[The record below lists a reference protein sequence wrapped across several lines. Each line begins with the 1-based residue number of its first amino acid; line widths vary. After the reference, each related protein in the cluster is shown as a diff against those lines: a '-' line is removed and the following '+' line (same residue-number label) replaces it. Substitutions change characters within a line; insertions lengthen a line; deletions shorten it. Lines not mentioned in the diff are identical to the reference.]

1 MRRPPLPTSLR
12 AAVALLCSAAM
23 LAAQQD
29 IAPVRPTNT
38 VFLRPYEGP
47 YIPPARVQNSLRLA
61 RLIHAGVLYLTAH
74 DALALALDNNIDLEV
89 ARYNPISAEWALER
103 SLAGGALPGIPS
115 QASSVGTVAN
125 GQGVSGS
132 QAAAGVTTGFAG
144 VTGGNAG
151 QATIAEIGP
160 IAQVFDPNITES
172 SLWSHQTA
180 PQQNATQSITPILIS
195 GIRSYSGSYNQGFN
209 VGGNVSIVYGDS
221 WLQENAYSDLLNP
234 SSAPSLNVNW
244 QQNLLNGFGIAV
256 NERTINVSR
265 LNIKAAQLNFKTQVI
280 NTVAS
285 VLNSYY
291 LLVADYEDLHAKTE
305 ALTLAQRLDRE
316 ARVRLENG
324 TMSNLDVTTA
334 EAAQASAES
343 DLTVSQTT
351 LLQQEVA
358 LKNILSR
365 NGLADRAFAEARIV
379 PVDHIVV
386 PDESPLSNIDQMVK
400 TGLDNRPD
408 LASERLGI
416 TSSEVSALGT
426 KNGVL
431 PTLST
436 TIAAIDNGLAGNPRT
451 ATTREGTEAANP
463 YFGGNIG
470 WGLQQVLAHDFPTYQ
485 GFARLSAALRNQV
498 ASADQMIDQLSLR
511 QSQVNLDKDLNAV
524 AVSVSNYSVAMRQA
538 QARYRAAAANR
549 VLEQQLLDAE
559 EKRLANGLSTTSL
572 VIQQQRDLATAQ
584 SAEIAAEV
592 AYSNVRIAL
601 DQTLGTTLEVN
612 HITVEQARDG
622 SVPDGPAPTPDPAD
636 IGAKPGRKN

>member
-1 MRRPPLPTSLR
+1 MTRPAMRTPLR
-12 AAVALLCSAAM
+12 AAVALLCSVAI
-23 LAAQQD
+23 LAAQQEID
-29 IAPVRPTNT
+29 PVRPTNL
-38 VFLRPYEGP
+38 VLLRPYEGP
-47 YIPPARVQNSLRLA
+47 FIPPARLQNSQRLA
-61 RLIHAGVLYLTAH
+61 RMIRAGVLYLTAH

-103 SLAGGALPGIPS
+103 SLAGGALPGVPS
-115 QASSVGTVAN
+115 AASQVGVVAN

-151 QATIAEIGP
+151 QATISEIGP

-221 WLQENAYSDLLNP
+221 WLKENAYSDLLNP
-234 SSAPSLNVNW
+234 SSAPSVNVNW

-265 LNIKAAQLNFKTQVI
+265 LNVRAAQFNFKTQVI
-280 NTVAS
+280 NTVTT
-285 VLNSYY
+285 VLNAYY

-316 ARVRLENG
+316 ARIRLENG
-324 TMSNLDVTTA
+324 VMSNLDVTTA
-334 EAAQASAES
+334 DAAQASAES

-351 LLQQEVA
+351 LLQQEIQ

-365 NGLADRAFAEARIV
+365 NGLADPLFAQARIV
-379 PVDHIVV
+379 PVDRIIV
-386 PDESPLSNIDQMVK
+386 PEESSMPSLDDMVK
-400 TGLDNRPD
+400 TGLEKRPD

-451 ATTREGTEAANP
+451 ATTRNGTEAANP

-470 WGLQQVLAHDFPTYQ
+470 WGLAQVFQHDFPTYQ

-511 QSQVNLDKDLNAV
+511 QSQVNLDRDLNAV
-524 AVSVSNYSVAMRQA
+524 AVSASNYSVAMRQA

-559 EKRLANGLSTTSL
+559 EKRLSNGLSTTSL
-572 VIQQQRDLATAQ
+572 VVQQQRDLATAE

-592 AYSNVRIAL
+592 AYSNARIAL

-612 HITVEQARDG
+612 HITVDQATNG
-622 SVPDGPAPTPDPAD
+622 SVPESPAPTPPASD
-636 IGAKPGRKN
+636 MAPKPHR